1 MKNYD
6 PNPNKRHKKKRET
19 MKLSNLKNN
28 LNKFKK
34 TSPTEEEQSG
44 LLPEFSK
51 IEANPG
57 ILYSWYNQR

>member
-1 MKNYD
+1 
-6 PNPNKRHKKKRET
+6 

-57 ILYSWYNQR
+57 ILYS

>member
-44 LLPEFSK
+44 LLPELSK